1 MINSDSN
8 LDQLRYTIRNRADE
22 VCGTI
27 DKIMMKIKETRVA
40 GFLDRSFKTWDIY
53 LEDFSQLS
61 DQLQSLHE
69 AVYQR
74 DAFETLNALLIQPT
88 GHYLPL
94 PGGMREVMEQLRTKP
109 IDEIEEDLKAIQTEA
124 KKEASKPPQQDGK
137 QHDTET
143 LKQMTARLNEYNR
156 VCDELEDS
164 CKKMIDSMPKTAR
177 IPPQSNRSRNMIQP
191 PPELQKMVDTVLLG
205 DETRART

>member
-1 MINSDSN
+1 M
-8 LDQLRYTIRNRADE
+8 LR
-22 VCGTI
+22 
-27 DKIMMKIKETRVA
+27 
-40 GFLDRSFKTWDIY
+40 DIY

-61 DQLQSLHE
+61 AQLQGLHE

-137 QHDTET
+137 RDTET
-143 LKQMTARLNEYNR
+143 LKQMTVRTSEVHVFAKNYSDRIQSDNIHTCVCGLFFVLVRVHIHRL
-156 VCDELEDS
+156 V
-164 CKKMIDSMPKTAR
+164 
-177 IPPQSNRSRNMIQP
+177 
-191 PPELQKMVDTVLLG
+191 
-205 DETRART
+205 